1 VKEDRKN
8 LFVRETILKAWE
20 AQLDSL
26 KKARA
31 NYVKAGKEAQSIS
44 ESLEKKKQDPKVK
57 PEVVSQLSSK
67 SMAANDKRD
76 KLDDT
81 YKSTLDATNEKM
93 DNYYSQEQPKLLSEY
108 QQFEEDRI
116 NFMKNQMNTF
126 VNNLT
131 ATHLS
136 NVFESSCEK
145 MSTIVNNISVE
156 NDISSWATESTKN
169 IFIPNPITYLS
180 YDIEG
185 GVTPDLTCGRKPD
198 GGSKAPSSSSSAA
211 SPAPVASRAPAP
223 IPEDKSSKK
232 SKSHSSSHQSSHH
245 SDKKKAKA
253 GDKFN
258 FDPSKYNI
266 SEKDRSDPK
275 KLRSAATK
283 MLSKA
288 DEDMAQMKNQLE
300 ASQKLRKMYNEPN
313 PQVEEE
319 ISNLESAIQ
328 QLESIQADLKEALS
342 QETSTTVD
350 DSNAIVVKAIYSYA
364 AQNESELSFNEGDM
378 LKILQKDESG
388 WWFAS
393 LNDKEGFVPANYIE
407 E

>member
-1 VKEDRKN
+1 
-8 LFVRETILKAWE
+8 
-20 AQLDSL
+20 
-26 KKARA
+26 
-31 NYVKAGKEAQSIS
+31 
-44 ESLEKKKQDPKVK
+44 
-57 PEVVSQLSSK
+57 
-67 SMAANDKRD
+67 
-76 KLDDT
+76 
-81 YKSTLDATNEKM
+81 
-93 DNYYSQEQPKLLSEY
+93 
-108 QQFEEDRI
+108 
-116 NFMKNQMNTF
+116 MKNQMNTF